1 MFGPEEG
8 EFDGGFVV
16 EDEGGCGD
24 VGEVAA
30 DGGDGFEEVAE
41 LRAVLGYAV
50 VLRHGRRRWAGR
62 AGVPGFGCRRVN
74 AFILWCY
81 GTCMSVILIG
91 SLWKKHYG
99 SLILCLH
106 HQYQSLVD
114 CNTLGRDAASPCR
127 LRQSSMGDARR

>member
-41 LRAVLGYAV
+41 LRAVLRYAV
-50 VLRHGRRRWAGR
+50 VRGHGRRRGLVVLEFLVLR
-62 AGVPGFGCRRVN
+62 CRRVS

-81 GTCMSVILIG
+81 GTCMSVIDVA

-106 HQYQSLVD
+106 H
-114 CNTLGRDAASPCR
+114 
-127 LRQSSMGDARR
+127 